1 MPVVRATYM
10 VEVRMSQESTSIN
23 VAHAGI
29 KDGKG
34 NKRRPGKCKT
44 FAIEK
49 ISYVDRQIRKRKF
62 RNR

>member
-10 VEVRMSQESTSIN
+10 VEVRVSQKSAPID

-29 KDGKG
+29 EDGESDE
-34 NKRRPGKCKT
+34 RRPGKSKT

-49 ISYVDRQIRKRKF
+49 ISYIGR
-62 RNR
+62 